1 VERILLRI
9 TAGVSL
15 VPAGLH
21 VRRFSQRPPALRA
34 NHQPIGSK
42 MTELFRLGGPVLWL
56 LCALAVA
63 AAAVFF
69 ERALSLHRA
78 RVDATD
84 FLQGIFNAMRRGNR
98 DEAAELC
105 DETPGPVARI
115 ALVAVRRSD
124 SPRERLLADLES
136 AGHDESARMRRR
148 ISALSLVARVAP
160 LLGLLG
166 TAVGILKGLLAYR
179 AALPFADFTGVADSL
194 LCGAVTTAVGLAVA
208 IPAHVA
214 HSVLSDKVDR
224 LELDMREAASEC
236 VFFFDSLRK
245 EDRRG

>member
-1 VERILLRI
+1 
-9 TAGVSL
+9 
-15 VPAGLH
+15 
-21 VRRFSQRPPALRA
+21 
-34 NHQPIGSK
+34 

-136 AGHDESARMRRR
+136 ASHDESARMRRR